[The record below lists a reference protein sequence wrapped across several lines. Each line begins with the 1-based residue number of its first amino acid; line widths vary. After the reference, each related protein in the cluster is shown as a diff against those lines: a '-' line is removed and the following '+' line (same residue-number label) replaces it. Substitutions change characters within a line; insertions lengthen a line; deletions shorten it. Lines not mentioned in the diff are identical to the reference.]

1 MTANPTELE
10 QAKPAPH
17 VTADPAALEL
27 LERDPEMHTL
37 IQTFGPYSWPLAPP
51 FRALVRAVVGQLI
64 SGAAARATFNR
75 LEVATG
81 VEPGRILACT
91 TDELLALGV
100 PRRKGEY
107 LHGLA
112 RFELEGGLE
121 ALTTHSDDEATRAL
135 VALRGVGV
143 WTAEMFLIFALG
155 RPDVWPLADMGV
167 VRACERLY
175 GAHTPA
181 EMTALG
187 ERFRPHR
194 SAAVWYLWR
203 WIERNPA
210 RRSS

>member
-1 MTANPTELE
+1 MPVLRES
-10 QAKPAPH
+10 
-17 VTADPAALEL
+17 VTADPDALEL
-27 LERDPEMHTL
+27 LACDPEMNAL
-37 IQTFGPYSWPLAPP
+37 IQTFGPYSWPLALP

-75 LEVATG
+75 LETVTG
-81 VEPGRILACT
+81 IEPERILACT

-112 RFELEGGLE
+112 RYELGGGLE
-121 ALTTHSDDEATRAL
+121 ALTTLSDAEATRAL

-167 VRACERLY
+167 VRAAERYY
-175 GAHTPA
+175 GAHSLA
-181 EMTALG
+181 EMAALG
-187 ERFRPHR
+187 DRFSPHR

-203 WIERNPA
+203 WIEQNPA
-210 RRSS
+210 RAKSGR